1 MDEEFTVAI
10 VMDNGRYHTKAGFS
24 GDDAPRAVFPTIVAR
39 LRGESGMMIGMGQK
53 TEWVGDEAMA
63 KGRSCGYILL
73 QSRRI
78 TKGIIGDGTG
88 GISYGCWDDMEK
100 IWHHTF
106 YNELR
111 IAPEEQ
117 PLLLTETALNPN
129 VNREKTTQIMFETFN
144 VPGFYLCPQSVL
156 ALYASGRNTGIV
168 IQSGHDHTRAVP
180 VSEGYVVPNA
190 ITQLDIGGQQITE
203 YLEKLL
209 IENDAERLNKLPSAT
224 KKKTSVLRDIKE
236 KLCLVSIGNN
246 NALADATYE
255 LPDGQSI
262 VLKKEERYQC
272 TQPLFEPKL
281 LDIEHEGIT
290 HLIRETVSIIANED
304 DASAACDLT
313 QHVVLSGGNTML
325 TGLKEKMLNELTG
338 PTNILVNGY
347 LRTHG
352 KGVGD
357 DVNKLVKGYFNY
369 KYNISAP
376 MERKYSTWIGG
387 SILSSLSTFEEMWIK
402 PSEYDETGPTIV
414 HRKCK

>member
-10 VMDNGRYHTKAGFS
+10 VMDNGRYHTKAGFA
-24 GDDAPRAVFPTIVAR
+24 GDDAPKSVFPTIVAR
-39 LRGESGMMIGMGQK
+39 NHDPKRFVGMGHHPS
-53 TEWVGDEAMA
+53 EWVGDEAMDRGGSNA
-63 KGRSCGYILL
+63 LRNKFIDL
-73 QSRRI
+73 QPCPI
-78 TKGIIGDGTG
+78 TKGIIGEVGWE
-88 GISYGCWDDMEK
+88 SWNDMQT

-111 IAPEEQ
+111 VAPDEHCVF
-117 PLLLTETALNPN
+117 LTESALNPK
-129 VNREKTTQIMFETFN
+129 VNREKATQIMFEEFN
-144 VPGFYLCPQSVL
+144 VTGFYLCSQALS
-156 ALYASGRNTGIV
+156 ALYASGRTTGIV
-168 IQSGHDHTRAVP
+168 IHSGHDHTRVVP
-180 VSEGYVVPNA
+180 VYDGYAARHA

-209 IENDAERLNKLPSAT
+209 IENNKELLNKVPSET
-224 KKKTSVLRDIKE
+224 KQQKIRILNDIKE
-236 KLCLVSIGNN
+236 KMCLISNGNN
-246 NALADATYE
+246 NALRDITYE
-255 LPDGQSI
+255 LPDGQTI

-281 LDIEHEGIT
+281 LDIEHEGIA
-290 HLIRETVSIIANED
+290 HLIHETVSMIAKG
-304 DASAACDLT
+304 DANIACDLT
-313 QHVVLSGGNTML
+313 QHIILSGGNTMF
-325 TGLKEKMLNELTG
+325 TGLKERILKELTG
-338 PTNILVNGY
+338 PPTILVNGY

-352 KGVGD
+352 KEIGD
-357 DVNKLVKGYFNY
+357 DVTRLVTGYFNY